1 MNVALFIEL
10 VAKVGVPA
18 AEWAYSLYINR
29 GEAKMSPEVLET
41 LRELSTYTSHDAL
54 AKAGIEI
61 KNGQV
66 VRL

>member
-1 MNVALFIEL
+1 MTAALFIEL

-18 AEWAYSLYINR
+18 AEWAYGLYINS
-29 GEAKMSPEVLET
+29 GDKKMTPEQLAT

-54 AKAGIEI
+54 KQAGIEI